1 MKTNFD
7 KTLTDH
13 SAENRTWI
21 MGLTFASIV
30 MVIGLVILPF
40 LDEISGDKKSTAQK
54 PSRPRQIDRITIAP
68 LPEEIP
74 DLSRIEDLP
83 VPNQDPKPTKFVVPE
98 ASRAADNIALADI
111 HSPTLLDQPPP
122 EVGLDQPPE
131 TVAPLDLT
139 FHTPT
144 TDSPSTSPIIPAP
157 KPTENTSLL
166 AELASV
172 APPPETVPKQEP
184 TLFSELETIAPLPE
198 NKDLAEPFLADNP
211 SPIPAPPETSAS
223 PSPVFKVV
231 SKEEIDKLE
240 NPKESEDELVSNLVK
255 EIRTPRANP
264 EDSQYNNSLIQ
275 KFRKKNPDDPASNK
289 ELTEAMGDYYKQEG
303 TFQQYADKF
312 PDWATQYNEIKKT
325 STGPVLFR
333 P

>member
-40 LDEISGDKKSTAQK
+40 LDEMTEDKQSTNQE
-54 PSRPRQIDRITIAP
+54 PSRPRQFDRITIAP

-74 DLSRIEDLP
+74 DLSRIEP
-83 VPNQDPKPTKFVVPE
+83 VQDPTPTTFVVPN
-98 ASRAADNIALADI
+98 ASRVYDNTALADI
-111 HSPTLLDQPPP
+111 PSPTTLEQNPPG
-122 EVGLDQPPE
+122 VGSDQPPE
-131 TVAPLDLT
+131 TLAPLDAT
-139 FHTPT
+139 FFTPN
-144 TDSPSTSPIIPAP
+144 TDSPLSKPIIPAP
-157 KPTENTSLL
+157 ESTENTSLL
-166 AELASV
+166 AELQSV
-172 APPPETVPKQEP
+172 SPPLETTPTEEP
-184 TLFSELETIAPLPE
+184 ALFSELETIAPLPE
-198 NKDLAEPFLADNP
+198 NKSLAEPFLADNP
-211 SPIPAPPETSAS
+211 SPIPAPPETSS
-223 PSPVFKVV
+223 GPSPVFKIV
-231 SKEEIDKLE
+231 SEEEIAKLE
-240 NPKESEDELVSNLVK
+240 NPKESEDELVSNLMK
-255 EIRTPRANP
+255 EIRSPRPNP
-264 EDSQYNNSLIQ
+264 EDSTYNNSLIQ

-312 PDWATQYNEIKKT
+312 PDWATQYHEIKKT